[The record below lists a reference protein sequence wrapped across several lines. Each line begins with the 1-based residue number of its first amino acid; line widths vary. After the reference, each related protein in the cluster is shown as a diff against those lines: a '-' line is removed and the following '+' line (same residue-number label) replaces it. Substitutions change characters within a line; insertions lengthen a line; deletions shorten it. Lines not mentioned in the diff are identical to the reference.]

1 MTATALSYAL
11 TKWEEGIEKGVFTA
25 TMEWTLQ
32 VTISSDVADMAPSKV
47 AGLFE
52 WLPVE
57 GVNYSAYNSLWPRA
71 TCRGVSSSQIEGGV
85 YSYSTK
91 WSDEASKNDQQATN
105 EDPTEDL
112 PIIKPV
118 GGTREK
124 AITRDRDDKPI
135 LNKAGD
141 PVAQSIEEN
150 TIGLTITAKV
160 AVDSGVEL
168 LVLSLRD
175 RVNDAPIQVG
185 NWYIDTNMARVVFG
199 SNFLSEVKRRNGIEY
214 FEFTFELLIDERDK
228 HQGRP
233 LNAGFREKWVKTLS
247 PFAEELRTILAP
259 DGSEPSEAAPLDEDG
274 LAIALPTPDNV
285 IYLEID
291 KYQEGDFTQLPG
303 VIAWAGP

>member
-1 MTATALSYAL
+1 MPASAISYAL
-11 TKWEEGIEKGVFTA
+11 TKWEEAVKKGVFTA
-25 TMEWTLQ
+25 TMEWTLN
-32 VTISSDVADMAPSKV
+32 VTISSDVADMAPSQV
-47 AGLFE
+47 AGLFS
-52 WLPVE
+52 WLPIE
-57 GVNYSAYNSLWPRA
+57 GNNYSGYNSLWPRA
-71 TCRGVSSSQIEGGV
+71 TCRGVTCHQVQGGV
-85 YSYSTK
+85 YLYSTE
-91 WSDEASKNDQQATN
+91 WSDEASKNDEQATS

-150 TIGLTITAKV
+150 TVALSVTAKV

-168 LVLSLRD
+168 LVLALRD
-175 RVNDAPIQVG
+175 RVNDSPIQVG

-199 SNFLSEVKRRNGIEY
+199 SNFLSEVKRRNNIEY
-214 FEFTFELLIDERDK
+214 FEFNYDLLIDERDK

-233 LNAGFREKWVKTLS
+233 LNAGFRELY
-247 PFAEELRTILAP
+247 AGQLRTILAA
-259 DGSEPSEAAPLDEDG
+259 DASEPSEPAPLDESG
-274 LAIALPTPDNV
+274 VKIEVPTPDNV

-291 KYQEGDFTQLPG
+291 KYREGDFTQLPG